1 MMNEPE
7 YVVKDSFGTGPMTEL
22 ITILDNKGRL
32 HSKAGRASEG
42 AEYNF
47 VRYRYDDNGDVTALL
62 LFPVGMDD
70 FGSAD
75 SIIDRKGLIFGTDY
89 DHSEC
94 SAYYFERNE
103 DRQIIRV
110 YDQKNNDIFDAPDGF
125 YFDFEV
131 AEDENFWTSC
141 LDGGHFKVLFHL
153 RRVMGTGSPKDGR
166 HRIY

>member
-1 MMNEPE
+1 
-7 YVVKDSFGTGPMTEL
+7 
-22 ITILDNKGRL
+22 
-32 HSKAGRASEG
+32 
-42 AEYNF
+42 
-47 VRYRYDDNGDVTALL
+47 
-62 LFPVGMDD
+62 MDD

-125 YFDFEV
+125 YFDYQV

-153 RRVMGTGSPKDGR
+153 RRVMESRGQALDPGLGQEPVPVTRYLRDGL
-166 HRIY
+166 HRIYC